1 MEGTKYID
9 HHVLLWGHD
18 QSHRTSSSPITH
30 FPLRLVQGRT
40 QKESDPSITG
50 MKNAESWFTLDG
62 SKFVI

>member
-1 MEGTKYID
+1 MTRATG
-9 HHVLLWGHD
+9 HLVLQLP
-18 QSHRTSSSPITH
+18 T
-30 FPLRLVQGRT
+30 FPLGLVQGRT